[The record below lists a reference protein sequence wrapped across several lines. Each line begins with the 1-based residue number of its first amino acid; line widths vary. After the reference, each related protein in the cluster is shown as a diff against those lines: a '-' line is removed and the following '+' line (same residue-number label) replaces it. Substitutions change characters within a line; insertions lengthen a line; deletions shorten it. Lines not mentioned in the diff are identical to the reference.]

1 MGKNK
6 APEYAKT
13 TYDTGDLFGSST
25 TSKKGT
31 TYDPANW
38 MTNLSGT
45 ATSGLSTS
53 LNNMLSNDYSND
65 ANFQA
70 YQDQLNKTAA
80 QNYDASVLSP
90 LANKGLMRSSGLQA
104 ATNSFNDSLID
115 NTMDLY
121 NDYYNRQANNLSNA
135 LNVQN
140 ALYGYLTGV
149 NTGSQTNSQNVSN
162 YNMEAYKAD
171 QALKGAM
178 WQALGSAV
186 GGLAGVANPTS
197 LATKKT
203 GTLMSGGESI
213 TGNIA

>member
-6 APEYAKT
+6 APEYATT
-13 TYDTGDLFGSST
+13 TYNTGDLFGSST
-25 TSKKGT
+25 TNKKGT
-31 TYDPANW
+31 TYDAADW
-38 MTNLSGT
+38 MTNLNNT
-45 ATSGLSTS
+45 TTSGLNTT
-53 LNNMLSNDYSND
+53 LNNMLSNDYAND
-65 ANFQA
+65 ANFQV
-70 YQDQLNKTAA
+70 YQNQLNKTAA
-80 QNYDASVLSP
+80 QNYDTIVLSN
-90 LANKGLMRSSGLQA
+90 LANRGLMKSSGLQA
-104 ATNSFNDSLID
+104 ATNSFADTLADQTAELYDS
-115 NTMDLY
+115 
-121 NDYYNRQANNLSNA
+121 YYNRQANNLSNL
-135 LNVQN
+135 LNTQN
-140 ALYGYLTGV
+140 ALYQYLTGV
-149 NTGSQTNSQNVSN
+149 NQGSQTNSQNVSD